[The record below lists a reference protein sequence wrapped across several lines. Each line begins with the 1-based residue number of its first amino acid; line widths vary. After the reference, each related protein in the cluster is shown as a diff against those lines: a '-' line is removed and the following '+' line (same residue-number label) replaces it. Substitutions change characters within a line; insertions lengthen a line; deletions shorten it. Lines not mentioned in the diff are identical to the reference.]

1 MKKITFT
8 LAALAGLAFANQA
21 NAQLQKGTFLVG
33 GQLGNLNF
41 GLGSSNNV
49 SLSLSP
55 KVGYFIQNNL
65 AIGAEVPIGFTAI
78 KGKDPIFNYG
88 IGAFGRYYFAPK
100 EFNIDNVLNKG
111 RFFGEV
117 GVGIAGQTDV
127 EVGFNL
133 RIGAGYAYF
142 LTPNVALETM
152 VRYQGTYGTG
162 NTSGLD
168 INLGFQIHLPS
179 KKIKSEYYQI
189 RDEAGAR
196 KSSKQSEE
204 E

>member
-1 MKKITFT
+1 MKKIAFT
-8 LAALAGLAFANQA
+8 LVALAGLTFAHQA
-21 NAQLQKGTFLVG
+21 NAQLQEGTFLVG

-41 GLGSSNNV
+41 DLGSSNSV
-49 SLSLSP
+49 SLSLTP
-55 KVGYFIQNNL
+55 KVGYFIKNNL

-78 KGKDPIFNYG
+78 KGVDPIFNYG
-88 IGAFGRYYFAPK
+88 VGAFGRYYFAPK
-100 EFNIDNVLNKG
+100 EFNIDNILNKG

-133 RIGAGYAYF
+133 RVGAGYAYF

-189 RDEAGAR
+189 RQDVGGR
-196 KSSKQSEE
+196 QMKKTEE